1 MVVKYFLNEKMFIH
15 LYFKIKISMK
25 MTVPHPKSLLNP
37 CEKFTKPASIIKAI
51 AHPKR
56 LAIIEFLHINGRAC
70 VTDIVETLHCEQSCI
85 SHHLV
90 DLKLRGIL
98 NCAREGQQ
106 IYYWLRF
113 PDIVELLDCV
123 ETFDIKPV

>member
-1 MVVKYFLNEKMFIH
+1 MYFLLKCTNMITLPPKPRSDANEKFA
-15 LYFKIKISMK
+15 KAAC
-25 MTVPHPKSLLNP
+25 V
-37 CEKFTKPASIIKAI
+37 IKAI

-56 LAIIEFLHINGRAC
+56 LAIIEFLNANGRTC

-98 NCAREGQQ
+98 NCMREGQQ
-106 IYYWLRF
+106 VYYWLRF
-113 PDIVELLDCV
+113 PIIMDLLDCV
-123 ETFDIKPV
+123 ETLDIKPV